1 MPVFCCLRVKGLRL
15 LILILERVLFVLVET
30 WFISGRVIR
39 SSQRNSGANTTST
52 AGEAEVHGAVPS
64 AGIDLSANQDEEGD
78 QEVFQMEM
86 SREDRKCAFRTA
98 AGKYWTLTD
107 SGGLQCTASTK

>member
-1 MPVFCCLRVKGLRL
+1 M
-15 LILILERVLFVLVET
+15 
-30 WFISGRVIR
+30 
-39 SSQRNSGANTTST
+39 
-52 AGEAEVHGAVPS
+52 
-64 AGIDLSANQDEEGD
+64 DLSANQNEEGD

-98 AGKYWTLTD
+98 VGKYWTLTA